1 MRKEDFF
8 QELPWLKLGP
18 TEEVMRKIKQ
28 HILSHRGDFYAIY
41 GPAGCG
47 KTRFMQELKER
58 LDSDDFVVAH
68 EVVVGKKT
76 VYQQIAK
83 ILDTSEDEADIV
95 ARLEEIPPTGMK
107 MVLLV
112 DDADGLINDELSFL
126 YRLKEHVNKKYHSRH
141 LVIALFMDLNNQ
153 DIFSKELLLQSN
165 SFTIGPINLMQV
177 KEFVNHLY
185 QAHGKE
191 SPYSMVELKRL
202 HAFSYG
208 YPGRVARLVAP
219 DLENRFEFK
228 WRYLLLGFL
237 LLAVIGTG
245 IWSAFHSQDIV
256 NYFAPDRLEQIEVAS
271 NAPLQEATMTAE
283 IIEEAS
289 SNPYQ
294 GIIIMQEDDSA
305 LNPDALLDDVIDEI
319 LDEVEVPKNSQ
330 DL

>member
-8 QELPWLKLGP
+8 RELPWLKLGP

-28 HILSHRGDFYAIY
+28 HIFSHRGDFYAIY

-47 KTRFMQELKER
+47 KTRFMQELKAR

-68 EVVVGKKT
+68 EVVAGNKT
-76 VYQQIAK
+76 VYQQVAK
-83 ILDTSEDEADIV
+83 ILDTSEDEADII
-95 ARLEEIPPTGMK
+95 ARLEEIPPTGLK

-112 DDADGLINDELSFL
+112 DDADGLTNEELSFL
-126 YRLKEHVNKKYHSRH
+126 YRLKEHVNKKYRSRH

-153 DIFSKELLLQSN
+153 DIFSKELLLKSN
-165 SFTIGPINLMQV
+165 SFTIGPINLIQV

-219 DLENRFEFK
+219 DLESRFEFK
-228 WRYLLLGFL
+228 LKYLLLGIVL
-237 LLAVIGTG
+237 LGVISTA
-245 IWSAFHSQDIV
+245 IWSAFHYQDILE
-256 NYFAPDRLEQIEVAS
+256 YFDSDETEQTEGLPIPPA
-271 NAPLQEATMTAE
+271 N
-283 IIEEAS
+283 EEPITTSDIVEDAGI
-289 SNPYQ
+289 NPYQ
-294 GIIIMQEDDSA
+294 GIIIMQEGDSTF
-305 LNPDALLDDVIDEI
+305 NPDALLDDVIDEI
-319 LDEVEVPKNSQ
+319 LDEVEAPKN
-330 DL
+330 

>member
-8 QELPWLKLGP
+8 RELPWLKLGP

-28 HILSHRGDFYAIY
+28 HIFSHRGDFYSIY

-47 KTRFMQELKER
+47 KTRFMRELKAR
-58 LDSDDFVVAH
+58 LDHDDYVVAH
-68 EVVVGKKT
+68 EIVAGNNN
-76 VYQQIAK
+76 VYQQIAQ
-83 ILDTSEDEADIV
+83 ILGCGADEAEIIE
-95 ARLEEIPPTGMK
+95 RLEEIPPTGLK

-112 DDADGLINDELSFL
+112 DDADGLTNEELSFL
-126 YRLKEHVNKKYHSRH
+126 YRIKERINKINRSRN
-141 LVIALFMDLNNQ
+141 LVIVLFMDLNNQ

-191 SPYSMVELKRL
+191 APYSMLELKRL

-228 WRYLLLGFL
+228 VKHFLLGIL
-237 LLAVIGTG
+237 VVAAICAVT
-245 IWSAFHSQDIV
+245 WSAFHYRDIIE
-256 NYFAPDRLEQIEVAS
+256 YFDPDRIEQADVEKALLSADEVETS
-271 NAPLQEATMTAE
+271 VEM
-283 IIEEAS
+283 IEENTP
-289 SNPYQ
+289 NPYQ
-294 GIIIMQEDDSA
+294 GIIIMQEGDSA

-319 LDEVEVPKNSQ
+319 LDEVEAPKH
-330 DL
+330 